1 MHGGRPPRF
10 GEIWREQAGN
20 HSKKGLPSL
29 GQDMF
34 DGFSPSTRAWLA
46 ASFPAPTRAQAEGWP
61 AIASGRH
68 TLIHAPTGSGKTLA
82 AFLFAID
89 RLLAEPLPDRAERC
103 RVLYVS
109 PLKALAYDIERNL
122 RAPLAGIRNAAES
135 LGELTPPLITAGL
148 RTGDT
153 PSDERQR
160 MMRNPPDI
168 LITTPESLY
177 LLLTSQARRIL
188 TSVRW
193 VIVDEVHSVAGSKRG
208 AHLAISLERL
218 NLITQVPP
226 QRIGLSATQRPLA
239 VIAGFLGGG
248 EPTQHSWK
256 PRPVNIV
263 DAADPKPLEI
273 EIVVPVDDMT
283 SPPPKITDGGERTRG
298 SMSNAIYPRLLEEVR
313 ANRSVLIFANS
324 RRLSERIAGELNR
337 LAGEEIARAHHGS
350 VAREQRI
357 EIEELL
363 KAGKLPAV
371 VATSSLELG
380 IDMGAVDLVVQV
392 EAPLSV
398 ASGLQR
404 VGRAGHQVGVA
415 SRAKFFPKYRTDLLA
430 SAVTVDRML
439 SGAIEETRVPR
450 QPLDVLAQQLV
461 AMVVDDPRS
470 ADDLY
475 QTVRRAAPYAELARG
490 PFDATLDMLA
500 GRYPSDLFAALAPR
514 VVWDRA
520 TGMVS
525 ARRGARLLAVTNP
538 GTIPDRGLYPVT
550 LPDGTKVGELDEE
563 MVYESR
569 VGDAFLLGSS
579 TWRIAEIT
587 PARVEVIPAPTAQA
601 GMPFWHGDHPGR
613 SFELGRAI
621 GELVSEL
628 GALPSEGVESRLR
641 TKYRLDR
648 LAAANAVAFLDEQR
662 EATGVVPSHR
672 QLVAERFRD
681 ELGDWRLVMLSP
693 FGARVHAPWALA
705 VRRRIAQR
713 TGVEPDIVWGDDG
726 MALRFPDS
734 DLAPSASEFIIEP
747 DELAELVEAQL
758 PDSALFAA
766 RFREAAA
773 RALLLPRRR
782 PGKRTP
788 LWLQRRRAGDLLSV
802 SRAFGDFPITLET
815 FREVLQDDFD
825 LPALHLILSGIHQRS
840 ITVTEVETSSPSP
853 FAVSLLFEFVAS
865 FMYEGDTPL
874 AERQAAALSLDRRLL
889 AELLGEAD
897 LRQLL
902 IPEVIEAVE
911 LELQGLVPTHQAEHA
926 DELADLLRR
935 LGPLTKEQL
944 EARTR
949 GGNPALLL
957 SQLEAD
963 HRIVRVGN
971 QPHFAA
977 IEDIGRLRDA
987 LGLPTP
993 LGVPGVFLEPVAD
1006 PVGDVVGRFARTH
1019 GPFTAHRA
1027 ATDLGL
1033 PLGLVEFTLRR
1044 LEQADRVSEGAFLA
1058 GGGREWVDND
1068 VLRTLKR
1075 RSLAHLRH
1083 EIEAVSPVRYAAF
1096 LVGWH
1101 GVGSESSGEAAL
1113 VGAVRCLQGSAIP
1126 ASLLETEILPARL
1139 EYRPEQLDA
1148 LLGSGD
1154 VMWVGRGSLGTRDGK
1169 IALYLRGSFPL
1180 LVTPANAPAPDQPLH
1195 ESIRASLAQAG
1206 ASFFADL
1213 YLSIGGGDPVLAL
1226 AALWD
1231 LVWAGEV
1238 SNDSLV
1244 PLRAFLKGPARSER
1258 RPLASRFPP
1267 SSSGRWWLTQDRLKA
1282 SLTSTERAAAWA
1294 HQLLDRYGIVTRAA
1308 ATSEAIPGGFTS
1320 VYPVLSQLEERGQI
1334 RRGYFVEGMGGAQ
1347 FARPGAVDHLR
1358 LGQGGGGLLLA
1369 AADPA
1374 NPYGAALPWP
1384 VSERMSRSAG
1394 AWVVISDG
1402 ALLAYLDRGARRI
1415 TTFTHEPEPLRQV
1428 ASKLADLVHRR
1439 RRLEVEEIDGEAA
1452 VNTPLGAALGLVGF
1466 VESYRGLV
1474 LNRRPA

>member
-1 MHGGRPPRF
+1 ML
-10 GEIWREQAGN
+10 W
-20 HSKKGLPSL
+20 
-29 GQDMF
+29 F
-34 DGFSPSTRAWLA
+34 DGFSPATRAWLA
-46 ASFPAPTRAQAEGWP
+46 ASFPGPTRAQAEGWP
-61 AIASGRH
+61 AIASGQH
-68 TLIHAPTGSGKTLA
+68 TLVHAPTGSGKTLA

-89 RLLAEPLPDRAERC
+89 RLLGEPLPGRAERC

-122 RAPLAGIRNAAES
+122 RAPLAGIRNAAER
-135 LGELTPPLITAGL
+135 LGGPTPPLITAAL

-153 PSDERQR
+153 PPEERQR
-160 MMRNPPDI
+160 MARNPPDI

-218 NLITQVPP
+218 ALLTQGPP
-226 QRIGLSATQRPLA
+226 QRIGLSATQRPLD

-248 EPTQHSWK
+248 EPSQHSWK

-273 EIVVPVDDMT
+273 EIVVPVDEMA
-283 SPPPKITDGGERTRG
+283 SPPPNIADNGERTRG
-298 SMSNAIYPRLLEEVR
+298 SMWNAIYPRLLEEVR
-313 ANRSVLIFANS
+313 ANRSVIIFANS
-324 RRLSERIAGELNR
+324 RRLTERIASELNR

-380 IDMGAVDLVVQV
+380 IDMGAVDLVLQV

-404 VGRAGHQVGVA
+404 VGRAGHQVGAA

-430 SAVTVDRML
+430 SAVTVERML
-439 SGAIEETRVPR
+439 AGAIEETRVPR
-450 QPLDVLAQQLV
+450 HPLDVLAQQLV

-475 QTVRRAAPYAELARG
+475 QTVRRAAPYAELAPG

-514 VVWDRA
+514 VVWDRT

-569 VGDAFLLGSS
+569 VGDAFMLGSS

-613 SFELGRAI
+613 SVELGRAI
-621 GELVSEL
+621 GELVAEL
-628 GALPSEGVESRLR
+628 GAMPPEAVESHLR

-648 LAAANAVAFLDEQR
+648 LAAANALAFLDEQR
-662 EATGVVPSHR
+662 EATGVLPTHR
-672 QLVAERFRD
+672 QLVVERFRD
-681 ELGDWRLVMLSP
+681 ELGDWRLVLLSP

-705 VRRRIAQR
+705 VRRRVTQR
-713 TGVEPDIVWGDDG
+713 TGVEPDLVWGDDG

-734 DLAPSASEFIIEP
+734 DLPPSAAEFIIEP
-747 DELAELVEAQL
+747 EELAELVEAQL
-758 PDSALFAA
+758 PDSPLFAA

-788 LWLQRRRAGDLLSV
+788 LWLQRRRAGDLLSA

-815 FREVLQDDFD
+815 YREVLQDDFD
-825 LPALHLILSGIHQRS
+825 LPALHEILSGIAQRS
-840 ITVTEVETSSPSP
+840 IAVTEVETNSPSP

-874 AERQAAALSLDRRLL
+874 AERQAAALTLDRRLL
-889 AELLGEAD
+889 AELLGEVD

-911 LELQGLVPTHQAEHA
+911 LELQALVYTHQAEHA

-935 LGPLTKEQL
+935 LGPLTHEQL
-944 EARTR
+944 AARTR
-949 GGNPALLL
+949 GGDPARLL
-957 SQLEAD
+957 SELEAN
-963 HRIVRVGN
+963 HRVVRVG
-971 QPHFAA
+971 PEPRLAA
-977 IEDIGRLRDA
+977 IEDVARLRDG
-987 LGLPTP
+987 LGLPAP
-993 LGVPGVFLEPVAD
+993 IGVPQVYLEPVAD
-1006 PVGDVVGRFARTH
+1006 PLGDVVGRFARTH
-1019 GPFTAHRA
+1019 GPFTAHA
-1027 ATDLGL
+1027 AAAELGL
-1033 PLGLVEFTLRR
+1033 PLEVVESTLRR
-1044 LEQADRVSEGAFLA
+1044 LELGVRVSQGAFVA
-1058 GGGREWVDND
+1058 GGDREWVDTD

-1083 EIEAVSPVRYAAF
+1083 EIEAVDPVRYAAF
-1096 LVGWH
+1096 LVGWQ
-1101 GVGSESSGEAAL
+1101 GVGSKSAGEEAL
-1113 VGAVRCLQGSAIP
+1113 LGAVRRLQGMALP
-1126 ASLLETEILPARL
+1126 ASVLESEILPARL
-1139 EYRPEQLDA
+1139 DYQPQRLDA
-1148 LLGSGD
+1148 LLGSGE
-1154 VMWVGRGSLGTRDGK
+1154 VIWVGRGGLGARDGK
-1169 IALYLRGSFPL
+1169 LALYLRESFPL
-1180 LVTPANAPAPDQPLH
+1180 LAVSPTGPPPSGTLH
-1195 ESIRASLAQAG
+1195 DSIRASLAQRG
-1206 ASFFADL
+1206 ACFFADL
-1213 YLSIGGGDPVLAL
+1213 YLGIGGGDPVAAL

-1238 SNDSLV
+1238 TNDSLV
-1244 PLRAFLKGPARSER
+1244 PLREFLRGPARSPR
-1258 RPLASRFPP
+1258 RSLSSAFPP
-1267 SSSGRWWLTQDRLKA
+1267 SSAGRWWLTQDRLA
-1282 SLTSTERAAAWA
+1282 AIPTSTERAAAWA
-1294 HQLLDRYGIVTRAA
+1294 DQLLDRYGIVTRAG
-1308 ATSEAIPGGFTS
+1308 ATAEAVPGGFTW

-1334 RRGYFVEGMGGAQ
+1334 RRGYFVEGLGGAQ
-1347 FARPGAVDHLR
+1347 FARPGAVDTLR
-1358 LGQGGGGLLLA
+1358 AGLGGGPARLA
-1369 AADPA
+1369 ATDPA
-1374 NPYGAALPWP
+1374 NPYGAAIPWP
-1384 VSERMSRSAG
+1384 ASERMSRSVG
-1394 AWVVISDG
+1394 AWVVVSDG
-1402 ALLAYLDRGARRI
+1402 ALLAYLERGARRV
-1415 TTFTHEPEPLRQV
+1415 TTFTRQPEHLDQV
-1428 ASKLADLVHRR
+1428 ALLLTDLAHRR

-1452 VNTPLGAALGLVGF
+1452 VKTSLGAALISAGF

-1474 LNRRPA
+1474 LNRSRPS